1 MVPRVLKLETDIHG
15 MDRPISVLNRLHR
28 LRRLHRLDAAL
39 LEGGPL
45 EESLEGLGGWLAV
58 ILVLR
63 LLFLFLRRTWD
74 GCGRRDVF
82 NE

>member
-15 MDRPISVLNRLHR
+15 MDRPISVLD
-28 LRRLHRLDAAL
+28 LDAVL

-45 EESLEGLGGWLAV
+45 EESLEGLGGWLDMV
-58 ILVLR
+58 LVLR

-74 GCGRRDVF
+74 G
-82 NE
+82 